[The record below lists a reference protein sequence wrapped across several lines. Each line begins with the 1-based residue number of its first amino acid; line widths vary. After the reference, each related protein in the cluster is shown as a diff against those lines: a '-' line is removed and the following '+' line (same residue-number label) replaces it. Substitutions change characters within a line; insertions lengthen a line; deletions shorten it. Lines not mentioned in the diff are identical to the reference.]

1 MVCMN
6 CKKIVSDGLFC
17 SICGWDQRKDPAR
30 CTLNEV
36 HNRWKKRKHYRSLG
50 PKGKSGYDLAWK
62 KLETLACRPIQTITF
77 DEYQTVLDEMAAS
90 GLALSTQQKVQQLI
104 SQLCKLAISESL
116 LAQKGRYYQLYT
128 GQFELT

>member
-36 HNRWKKRKHYRSLG
+36 HNRWKKKKALPQPWPERETGIRLG
-50 PKGKSGYDLAWK
+50 VEQNRMSGRASHSND
-62 KLETLACRPIQTITF
+62 PI
-77 DEYQTVLDEMAAS
+77 
-90 GLALSTQQKVQQLI
+90 
-104 SQLCKLAISESL
+104 
-116 LAQKGRYYQLYT
+116 R
-128 GQFELT
+128 

>member
-36 HNRWKKRKHYRSLG
+36 HNRWKKESITAALARKGNGDTTWRG
-50 PKGKSGYDLAWK
+50 TKSNVWQSFPFK
-62 KLETLACRPIQTITF
+62 
-77 DEYQTVLDEMAAS
+77 
-90 GLALSTQQKVQQLI
+90 
-104 SQLCKLAISESL
+104 
-116 LAQKGRYYQLYT
+116 
-128 GQFELT
+128 

>member
-36 HNRWKKRKHYRSLG
+36 HNRWKKRNANCK
-50 PKGKSGYDLAWK
+50 
-62 KLETLACRPIQTITF
+62 
-77 DEYQTVLDEMAAS
+77 
-90 GLALSTQQKVQQLI
+90 
-104 SQLCKLAISESL
+104 CKLDTRTVKIS
-116 LAQKGRYYQLYT
+116 
-128 GQFELT
+128 

>member
-50 PKGKSGYDLAWK
+50 PKGKRGYDLAWNK
-62 KLETLACRPIQTITF
+62 IERLAELPIQMIQY
-77 DEYQTVLDEMAAS
+77 DDYQRCLDEMA
-90 GLALSTQQKVQQLI
+90 
-104 SQLCKLAISESL
+104 
-116 LAQKGRYYQLYT
+116 
-128 GQFELT
+128 